1 MSYKSASIQNSRGG
15 SLTFSNT
22 ENKEF
27 VTLNTYEG
35 SNVTLSKVG
44 VSTFSP
50 NNHQKNVSNDDF
62 ESISNDKSVFVGGK
76 KFDRI
81 NSDYS
86 IVIGDSIA
94 FHTDAYELWN
104 EKFTQ
109 LAVANAQPNTKK
121 PATPIVPGVPPA
133 AIPQFFPNTPNL
145 NISNPALTE
154 LQKNI
159 KDGKVLNDLTI
170 PKMKI
175 DLKSKPNL
183 KTIQDFAQKAV
194 KKAINDKVND
204 IVKFKDSVVNSVK
217 NLPNLADKLQ
227 VKSPS
232 TQGGNYPLNTSKESL
247 PDLITKTQ
255 EELIPIEANLGD
267 GGSMNVNVAR
277 NVRWVV
283 GAAVNN
289 NPQANVDM
297 VGKQTPA
304 AVVVTGDGSTTAV
317 TGTPQVN
324 EIDNHSMFPCGTF
337 TLEIGNGFNV
347 KTGGGGISLVTSGS
361 MNIASDT
368 VLKIGGLQT
377 VVGSKDVII
386 KGDTNVSIESPN
398 LNLTSE
404 NQILVNGNLG
414 VNSNLLLK
422 GGGYV
427 NGELYVNHITAPREI
442 QQTLVGFTKE
452 GAFGFL
458 RAGAKISGFLTLNN
472 VTCTTNGGT
481 GTVNSITI
489 IRQPFTIELDQQSNL
504 AVELTPHGHEFPN
517 IPLTLS
523 ESAGGVSAQ
532 GALRSAAGGL
542 NANSPASASGIVNGN
557 KFPKQPVSPNSLIS
571 NNSSQSVNVTGV

>member
-1 MSYKSASIQNSRGG
+1 MSFKNASIQNYRGG

-35 SNVTLSKVG
+35 SNITLSKVG

-62 ESISNDKSVFVGGK
+62 ESINNDKSIFVGGK

-104 EKFTQ
+104 EKFTE
-109 LAVANAQPNTKK
+109 LAIANSQPNVKK
-121 PATPIVPGVPPA
+121 PVSPVIPGVPA
-133 AIPQFFPNTPNL
+133 AVAPKFFPDAPNL

-154 LQKNI
+154 LQDSI
-159 KDGKVLNDLTI
+159 KSGKVLNDSSI
-170 PKMKI
+170 PKVKFS
-175 DLKSKPNL
+175 LKSKPNL
-183 KTIQDFAQKAV
+183 KTIQTFAQQTV
-194 KKAINDKVND
+194 KKAIDDKINDV
-204 IVKFKDSVVNSVK
+204 VKFKDSVVKSVQ
-217 NLPNLADKLQ
+217 NIPNLAKNLQ
-227 VKSPS
+227 IKSSS
-232 TQGGNYPLNTSKESL
+232 TQGGDYPVNTSKESI

-297 VGKQTPA
+297 VGKQSPN
-304 AVVVTGDGSTTAV
+304 AVVVTGDGTTTAV

-347 KTGGGGISLVTSGS
+347 KAGGGGISLVTSGS
-361 MNIASDT
+361 INIASDT

-377 VVGSKDVII
+377 VVGSKDVVI

-427 NGELYVNHITAPREI
+427 NGELFVNHITAPREI

-452 GAFGFL
+452 GAYGFL
-458 RAGAKISGFLTLNN
+458 IAGAKITGFLTLNN
-472 VTCTTNGGT
+472 VACTTNNGA
-481 GTVNSITI
+481 TI
-489 IRQPFTIELDQQSNL
+489 ISIIKQPFTIDLDQQTNL

-517 IPLTLS
+517 IPLTLA
-523 ESAGGVSAQ
+523 ESSGNTSAQ
-532 GALRSAAGGL
+532 GALRTAAGEL
-542 NANSPASASGIVNGN
+542 NANTPAGATGIVNDS
-557 KFPKQPVSPNSLIS
+557 KYPKQPVSPNSLIA

>member
-1 MSYKSASIQNSRGG
+1 MSFKNASIQNYRGG

-35 SNVTLSKVG
+35 SNITLSKVG

-62 ESISNDKSVFVGGK
+62 ESINNDKSIFVGGK

-104 EKFTQ
+104 EKFTE
-109 LAVANAQPNTKK
+109 LAIANSQPNVKK
-121 PATPIVPGVPPA
+121 PVSPVIPGVPA
-133 AIPQFFPNTPNL
+133 AVAPKFFPDAPNL

-154 LQKNI
+154 LQDSI
-159 KDGKVLNDLTI
+159 KSGKVLNDSSI
-170 PKMKI
+170 PKVKFS
-175 DLKSKPNL
+175 LKSKPNL
-183 KTIQDFAQKAV
+183 KTIQTFAQQTV
-194 KKAINDKVND
+194 KKAIDDKINDV
-204 IVKFKDSVVNSVK
+204 VKFKDSVVKSVQ
-217 NLPNLADKLQ
+217 NIPNLAKNLQ
-227 VKSPS
+227 IKSSS
-232 TQGGNYPLNTSKESL
+232 TQGGDYPVNTSKESI

-297 VGKQTPA
+297 VGKQSPN
-304 AVVVTGDGSTTAV
+304 AVVVTGDGTTTAV
-317 TGTPQVN
+317 TGTPQVHD
-324 EIDNHSMFPCGTF
+324 IDHHRLFRCGTF
-337 TLEIGNGFNV
+337 TLEIGTGFNV
-347 KTGGGGISLVTSGS
+347 KAGGGGISLVTSGS
-361 MNIASDT
+361 INIASDT

-377 VVGSKDVII
+377 VVGSKDVVI

-427 NGELYVNHITAPREI
+427 NGELFVNHITAPREI

-452 GAFGFL
+452 GAYGFL
-458 RAGAKISGFLTLNN
+458 IAGAKITGFLTLNN
-472 VTCTTNGGT
+472 VACTTNNGA
-481 GTVNSITI
+481 TI
-489 IRQPFTIELDQQSNL
+489 ISIIKQPFTIDLDQQTNL

-517 IPLTLS
+517 IPLTLA
-523 ESAGGVSAQ
+523 ESSGNTSAQ
-532 GALRSAAGGL
+532 GALRTAAGEL
-542 NANSPASASGIVNGN
+542 NANTPAGATGIVNDS
-557 KFPKQPVSPNSLIS
+557 KYPKQPVSPNSLIA

>member
-1 MSYKSASIQNSRGG
+1 MSLKNASIQNSRGG

-35 SNVTLSKVG
+35 SNVTLSKIG
-44 VSTFSP
+44 VSVFSP

-62 ESISNDKSVFVGGK
+62 ESINNDKSIFVGGK

-104 EKFTQ
+104 EKFTE
-109 LAVANAQPNTKK
+109 LAIANSQPNVKK
-121 PATPIVPGVPPA
+121 PVSPVIPGVA
-133 AIPQFFPNTPNL
+133 AAAAPKFFPDAPNL

-154 LQKNI
+154 LKDNI
-159 KDGKVLNDLTI
+159 KSGKVLNDLTI
-170 PKMKI
+170 PKVKFS
-175 DLKSKPNL
+175 LKSKPDL
-183 KTIQDFAQKAV
+183 KTVQTFVQKAV
-194 KKAINDKVND
+194 KKAIDDKVND
-204 IVKFKDSVVNSVK
+204 VVKFKDSIVKSVQSIPNLVK
-217 NLPNLADKLQ
+217 NLQ
-227 VKSPS
+227 IKSPS
-232 TQGGNYPLNTSKESL
+232 TQGGDYPVNTSKESI

-297 VGKQTPA
+297 VGKQSPN
-304 AVVVTGDGSTTAV
+304 AVVITGDGTTTAV

-347 KTGGGGISLVTSGS
+347 KAGGGGISLVTSGS
-361 MNIASDT
+361 INIASDT

-377 VVGSKDVII
+377 VVGSKDVVI
-386 KGDTNVSIESPN
+386 KGENNVSIESPN

-404 NQILVNGNLG
+404 NQILANGNLG

-427 NGELYVNHITAPREI
+427 NGELFINHITAPREI

-452 GAFGFL
+452 GALGFL
-458 RAGAKISGFLTLNN
+458 RSGVKITGFLTLNN
-472 VTCTTNGGT
+472 VACTTNND
-481 GTVNSITI
+481 TVTSITI
-489 IRQPFTIELDQQSNL
+489 IKQPFTLDLDQQSDL

-517 IPLTLS
+517 IPLTLA
-523 ESAGGVSAQ
+523 ESSGNTSAQ
-532 GALRSAAGGL
+532 GALRSAAAGL
-542 NANSPASASGIVNGN
+542 NVNSPAGATGIVNGS
-557 KFPKQPVSPNSLIS
+557 KFPKQPVDPKSLIA